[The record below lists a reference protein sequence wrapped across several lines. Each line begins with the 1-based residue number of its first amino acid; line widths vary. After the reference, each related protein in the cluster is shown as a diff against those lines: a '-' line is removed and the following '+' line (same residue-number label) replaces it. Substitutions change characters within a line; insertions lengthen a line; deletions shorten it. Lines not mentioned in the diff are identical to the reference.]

1 MKMFVQALLLIAIC
15 MSVQTSVCRAE
26 TIQNIRDEIQN
37 GWNETYLVKGEEIV
51 INVPI
56 YVPSVDNIDIKRV
69 KLIKANKDELEK
81 TINNKD
87 AIVENTIKSTKI
99 INKEY
104 EKKFGDDGFFSTAE
118 LCINNSWNVDEIELN
133 NIYATNQ
140 LISLYQL
147 NKEINDRIGKIY
159 GENIKIR
166 INKAEIKSPFYKK
179 KGEGL
184 FEYAELT
191 GVGGYR
197 IHFNEVID
205 GVPIISNSYIGFYTS
220 NCDTSV
226 GESMYFVNPKIM
238 LSYYDKKYYMFIANN
253 IVGEVDTIEEISD
266 FCSFD
271 VIKKNIEQEISNG
284 NITNVYNL
292 ELGYIICADDNEKY
306 SKKRGEENY
315 ILVPAWVT
323 QCSYTG
329 GNEPSE
335 PNETEEAYDYET
347 SDLDLHTLI
356 INAYTGSIYNPN
368 MTGDK
373 KYYAS
378 QFMRN

>member
-1 MKMFVQALLLIAIC
+1 

-69 KLIKANKDELEK
+69 KRIKANKDELEK

-238 LSYYDKKYYMFIANN
+238 LSYYDKKYYMFI
-253 IVGEVDTIEEISD
+253 GQQY
-266 FCSFD
+266 CWRGRYHR
-271 VIKKNIEQEISNG
+271 G
-284 NITNVYNL
+284 NL
-292 ELGYIICADDNEKY
+292 
-306 SKKRGEENY
+306 
-315 ILVPAWVT
+315 
-323 QCSYTG
+323 
-329 GNEPSE
+329 
-335 PNETEEAYDYET
+335 
-347 SDLDLHTLI
+347 
-356 INAYTGSIYNPN
+356 
-368 MTGDK
+368 
-373 KYYAS
+373 
-378 QFMRN
+378 